1 MENYELKTRISL
13 VMERSEVVKKQYQE
27 RNLARI
33 CAGLISTTAG
43 IFSAG
48 AAIFEKYEASIAGL
62 GTFAISGTIFYFL
75 NKNTQR
81 KKEQLEHLENRKSK
95 LEEKLALENK
105 K

>member
-13 VMERSEVVKKQYQE
+13 VMERSEIVKKQYDE

-48 AAIFEKYEASIAGL
+48 TALFEKYEASLAGL

-75 NKNTQR
+75 NKNVQR
-81 KKEQLEHLENRKSK
+81 RKEQLNFLENRKSE
-95 LEEKLALENK
+95 LEEKVKNAE
-105 K
+105 